1 MSVFL
6 TSFSA
11 VSDFCFAP
19 FCSRSNNICIIAQIT
34 IACLTRTSRPF
45 WIILEKLDFL
55 VEFVLLICFFSIGKY
70 TSFFYF
76 LFSSSCFCFYAIIVF
91 HLTELF
97 CLRKRVHYYYLYHFS
112 RTFIIIIGGG
122 VGVYTYTYSE
132 GREVFTF
139 ERILGV
145 SEENKALGFREKQ
158 ENSEMLY
165 LL

>member
-1 MSVFL
+1 M
-6 TSFSA
+6 
-11 VSDFCFAP
+11 
-19 FCSRSNNICIIAQIT
+19 
-34 IACLTRTSRPF
+34 
-45 WIILEKLDFL
+45 
-55 VEFVLLICFFSIGKY
+55 
-70 TSFFYF
+70 
-76 LFSSSCFCFYAIIVF
+76 F

-158 ENSEMLY
+158 ENSKMLY